1 MKRGYMSKQTLYRI
15 GGVGLV
21 VLVIILLYSFM
32 SLAVFL
38 GLCLLIMGYMALRD
52 FWVDVPDAQQRAFR
66 ERTQRVYYMG
76 ALALVGMF
84 AALTLYQ
91 YWGAPARI
99 FKNADHHALAHLG
112 YQFGQRL
119 TLIDE
124 RKPQQALWD
133 TKQGVLQA
141 ERVEAGFALRGR
153 RFYEPLYVRQGEA
166 DYQLVNAP
174 VEEVID
180 SSLSVEF
187 GNGRRFTLLIQPSN
201 ESEAT
206 YQYRYTTPDS
216 TYEPITLDFKK
227 IIRTG
232 IALSDLVERN
242 PTPAPDFARL
252 MKLLDS
258 TFLLREQY
266 LITKNEA
273 NNNSPLRLF
282 PSRFWADSVVAVR
295 IDGNPVIL
303 EHDVRV
309 DIPLQERQFFYV
321 GLRTKRT
328 KNYLLETNGKQSALY
343 FGFPERQYLRSSDAD
358 LETLFITS
366 SAGRVADHSLLAGL
380 LFDGPKDEKNQHHI
394 AANIG
399 YRTGS
404 TTEQMRFRV
413 VNEVQQKDLTDEAVA
428 QVVSAGDTLRLA
440 TVGTS
445 LSPQQEVHWLMSV
458 IDLKAT
464 NRLAWWAMLG
474 FVLGFAWLAMLSVYL
489 TPSSQVHPLLF
500 KVEVMTYVVLLAFLT
515 VRTVLLWRAVT
526 FVPLE
531 DIAPIDYETLR
542 GLYRSF
548 YNQVWFSLGF
558 FVILLGYKWGKG
570 AWSKG
575 QRAKG
580 GQSLHGKGQRVVVD
594 GPLKPIAKYK
604 WLPYLW
610 FLGYGLVGLKGIG
623 QLERIASVLIPVTV
637 YFLIEF
643 VFQRKAAHQ
652 YGHAVKSSEY
662 RFVSKFNWLVAMAA
676 FAVGDAG
683 FSIVFIVF
691 TLIYGYLRSLVLPD
705 LKIQQPTQKWLK
717 LIWPYRSFF
726 IGLLLT
732 IFISF
737 SPELLSWVF
746 RYWMAAMGLILIGLA
761 VLFWRERF
769 LPKAARLLVIG
780 GLAGVMALAF
790 VFEDK
795 VADLLE
801 TKNRMLY
808 RAEVRFRSAD
818 DIIADEQFNLGN
830 DRRLLNAAQ
839 NQWFINYFYDK
850 GDFSPWRYFQRVPH
864 FQQGSS
870 YLTQIS
876 DLVSVRYVIAEH
888 SEVVLIE
895 LLLLLAVLIFA
906 AVRHQNPFQNPQQ
919 APWWVQMVRSLGIP
933 FKYQR
938 KVVQPQVVDLE
949 RTPLHTFTKLRVQ
962 LLCFLFALAFSIW
975 LTASDRMVFVGQ
987 DFPFLSLNSLL
998 TLAVG
1003 FGVLLIAILA
1013 GYGTPTRKEADSK
1026 INTFE
1031 EVGANKFAFWA
1042 LQLVILIG
1050 VGSLLKY
1057 QRKAPNF
1064 DLAATVSRLDKTFEG
1079 INETFTTYQTEELRL
1094 KNKKRSPLEVVN
1106 SFEAYL
1112 QENAIDLFDNN
1123 RFDRSVYDAF
1133 RTRYVQRN
1141 SSELLLHL
1149 RKNDDGLYE
1158 FAVNN
1163 YFYNVNSPDVYQQAW
1178 RGHLT
1183 AASVQKSLSIA
1194 SLQGTTRFLGLDTA
1208 DYVADFGP
1216 ILGQKKLLNKQEN
1229 TNVRLSLLP
1238 AGWAKDSL
1246 PILIVG
1252 RTSGE
1257 ERQARSTFLVSN
1269 GVSLFSSNQTR
1280 HAIALRPGDLLHLQP
1295 IASANKPAR
1304 ISSLK
1309 LSQKEEGYLAKSV
1322 WLNGRSQHFYPL
1334 KERSLWSYFFTNLVK
1349 SNFQNQPKQKQR
1361 NVALTLDPALMRAVY
1376 DEVATYFKAPR
1387 KDLNYKQGFSLVVMN
1402 NEGHIKALNDYKTDP
1417 IAHLDPNRM
1426 GDYSQMMEDLYLDPT
1441 KFADP
1446 ARFNERQLLGNRCL
1460 IQMPNGPASTFK
1472 PILYGAVTSQY
1483 NLGWPQLRYGGIG
1496 NYPTEPVG
1504 NKGDQKIQHFGGKF
1518 INLTVGADNLAN
1530 HGNLEYLSNSTNTYN
1545 SMITY
1550 LGSFTA
1556 SQLQRIQ
1563 LGLQSGS
1570 NSEFLLLGAHPTDPK
1585 YNFPLLEYGGRTF
1598 RVGEMPK
1605 WNEKESLMSRGLTEN
1620 FKLAVNKKGAGD
1632 SQGLGNQNIA
1642 EGLDGEAN
1650 ERRSISSHLW
1660 CFPEPSHLY
1669 MADRTSLQNA
1679 IPQIAMGAYPI
1690 RATPV
1695 KMAEMAAHL
1704 FSFNKNLK
1712 ASVLA
1717 NQNNDSKSSFIA
1729 GGNWQSDEEL
1739 LAFYSQNIFQGMH
1752 DAIEKGTAKF
1762 LKGTAPGYH
1771 LYAKTGT
1778 ISSDRRNNES
1788 RDKNLLLVISKS
1800 PLHGK
1805 SLTVQQIQQ
1814 NRFYVLYFSFYS
1826 DAAEGG
1832 WSEKAKTTVKK
1843 LIEKVITSDGFRE
1856 RM

>member
-1 MKRGYMSKQTLYRI
+1 MNKQTLYRI
-15 GGVGLV
+15 GGVGLG
-21 VLVIILLYSFM
+21 VLAIILLFSYM
-32 SLAVFL
+32 SLALFL
-38 GLCLLIMGYMALRD
+38 GLCLLIVSYMTLRD
-52 FWVDVPDAQQRAFR
+52 FRVAVPDSQQRAFR

-76 ALALVGMF
+76 ALALVGVLS
-84 AALTLYQ
+84 ALTLYQ

-112 YQFGQRL
+112 YQFGQEL
-119 TLIDE
+119 TLVDE

-133 TKQGVLQA
+133 TKQGLLQA

-153 RFYEPLYVRQGEA
+153 RFYEPLYVRQGENK
-166 DYQLVNAP
+166 YQLVNAP

-187 GNGRRFTLLIQPSN
+187 SNDRRFTLLIQPSN

-216 TYEPITLDFKK
+216 TYEPVTLDFKK

-232 IALSDLVERN
+232 IALSDLIERN
-242 PTPAPDFARL
+242 PTPSPDFGRL

-266 LITKNEA
+266 LITKNDA

-295 IDGNPVIL
+295 IDGTPVAL
-303 EHDVRV
+303 ERDVRV
-309 DIPLQERQFFYV
+309 DIPLQTGQFFYV

-328 KNYLLETNGKQSALY
+328 KTYLLETNGKQSALY

-380 LFDGPKDEKNQHHI
+380 LFDGPKDEKNQYHI
-394 AANIG
+394 AANMG

-413 VNEVQQKDLTDEAVA
+413 VNEIQQRDLTDEAVV

-440 TVGTS
+440 TAGTS

-464 NRLAWWAMLG
+464 NRLPWWALMG
-474 FVLGFAWLAMLSVYL
+474 FVLGFAWLAMLSVYI

-542 GLYRSF
+542 DLYLSF
-548 YNQVWFSLGF
+548 YYQVGFSLGF
-558 FVILLGYKWGKG
+558 FVILLGYKWGMI
-570 AWSKG
+570 AWGTG

-580 GQSLHGKGQRVVVD
+580 IKNGAVGVADPTLLS
-594 GPLKPIAKYK
+594 PPPFAKNR
-604 WLPYLW
+604 WLPYLC
-610 FLGYGLVGLKGIG
+610 FFGYGFVGLKAIG
-623 QLERIASVLIPVTV
+623 QLERVASVLVPVAV

-643 VFQRKAAHQ
+643 VFQRKAAQQ
-652 YGHAVKSSEY
+652 YGHAVRSSEY
-662 RFVSKFNWLVAMAA
+662 RFVSKFNWLMALAM
-676 FAVGDAG
+676 FAIGDAG
-683 FSIVFIVF
+683 FSIIFIVF

-705 LKIQQPTQKWLK
+705 LKTQLPTQKWLK

-746 RYWMAAMGLILIGLA
+746 RYWMVAMGLILTALA
-761 VLFWRERF
+761 LLVWRERF
-769 LPKAARLLVIG
+769 LPKAARLLVIVGLVG
-780 GLAGVMALAF
+780 GMAVAF

-795 VADLLE
+795 VAKLLE

-850 GDFSPWRYFQRVPH
+850 GDFNLRRYFQRVPH

-906 AVRHQNPFQNPQQ
+906 AVRNQNPFQNPQQ
-919 APWWVQMVRSLGIP
+919 APWWVQMIRSLGIP

-938 KVVQPQVVDLE
+938 KVAQPQVVDLE
-949 RTPLHTFTKLRVQ
+949 KTPLHTFTKLRVQ

-998 TLAVG
+998 TLVTG
-1003 FGVLLIAILA
+1003 FGVLLMAILA
-1013 GYGTPTRKEADSK
+1013 GYGKPTPKEADSK
-1026 INTFE
+1026 INAFE
-1031 EVGANKFAFWA
+1031 EVGANRFAFWA

-1050 VGSLLKY
+1050 IGSLLKH

-1064 DLAATVSRLDKTFEG
+1064 DLAATVSRLDKTFED
-1079 INETFTTYQTEELRL
+1079 INATFTNYQTEELGL

-1106 SFEAYL
+1106 GFDAYL
-1112 QENAIDLFDNN
+1112 QANAIDLFENN

-1183 AASVQKSLSIA
+1183 ATSVQKSLSIA
-1194 SLQGTTRFLGLDTA
+1194 SLQGETRFLGLDTA
-1208 DYVADFGP
+1208 DFVADFGR
-1216 ILGQKKLLNKQEN
+1216 ILDQKQLINEREN

-1238 AGWAKDSL
+1238 KGWAKDSL
-1246 PILIVG
+1246 PVLIVG

-1257 ERQARSTFLVSN
+1257 ERQTRSSFLVSN
-1269 GVSLFSSNQTR
+1269 GVSLLNSKQTR
-1280 HAIALRPGDLLHLQP
+1280 HAIVLRPGDLLHLQP
-1295 IASANKPAR
+1295 VAAANSVAR
-1304 ISSLK
+1304 VTSLK

-1322 WLNGRSQHFYPL
+1322 WMNGRPQHFYPL
-1334 KERSLWSYFFTNLVK
+1334 RERSLWSYFFTNLVK
-1349 SNFQNQPKQKQR
+1349 SNYQNQPKQRQH
-1361 NVALTLDPALMRAVY
+1361 NVALTLDPTLMREVY
-1376 DEVATYFKAPR
+1376 DEVATYFKASR

-1417 IAHLDPNRM
+1417 LAQLDPNRM
-1426 GDYSQMMEDLYLDPT
+1426 GDYSQLMEDLYLDPT
-1441 KFADP
+1441 KFANP
-1446 ARFNERQLLGNRCL
+1446 ARYNERQLFGNRCL

-1518 INLTVGADNLAN
+1518 MNLTVGADNLAN

-1550 LGSFTA
+1550 LGSFTV
-1556 SQLQRIQ
+1556 SQLKSIHS
-1563 LGLQSGS
+1563 GLQSGS

-1585 YNFPLLEYGGRTF
+1585 YNFPLLAYDDQTF
-1598 RVGEMPK
+1598 RVGKMPK
-1605 WNEKESLMSRGLTEN
+1605 WNEKESLMARGLTEN

-1642 EGLDGEAN
+1642 EGLEGEAN
-1650 ERRSISSHLW
+1650 KQRSISSHLW

-1669 MADRTSLQNA
+1669 MADRTDMQNA

-1690 RATPV
+1690 RATPL

-1704 FSFNKNLK
+1704 YSFNPNLK
-1712 ASVLA
+1712 ASVVA
-1717 NQNNDSKSSFIA
+1717 SQTNDSKSSFVA
-1729 GGNWQSDEEL
+1729 GGNWQSEEQL

-1752 DAIEKGTAKF
+1752 DGIEKGTAKF
-1762 LKGTAPGYH
+1762 LKGVAPGYY

-1788 RDKNLLLVISKS
+1788 RDKNLMLVISKN
-1800 PLHGK
+1800 PLHSQ

-1814 NRFYVLYFSFYS
+1814 NKFYVLYFSFYS

-1832 WSEKAKTTVKK
+1832 WSDKAKTTVKK
-1843 LIEKVITSDGFRE
+1843 LIEKVISSDGFRE
-1856 RM
+1856 QM